1 MKRILFAFLCVS
13 LAFGAFAQNKTEER
27 AFTTTRDYRNR
38 VFEIKHRDPN
48 VIASAVKLLGSGFPG
63 ADLSVNTELGTVTVR
78 DFPENL
84 ATIEE
89 AIGRLDKPV
98 TAEPEVEFHIFI
110 LIASNTAT
118 AARELPDEL
127 VDVVKELKAT
137 LRYAN
142 YGLMTTSVPRTR
154 QGQGIESS
162 GVAETKLLG
171 MTTPDLSPI
180 MYNYN
185 LRRITVPQRAPRATA
200 DIESFRFSMKIPIA
214 LGNPRG
220 EHPNVTYQD
229 VGFQTPVTIRDG
241 EKVVVGTTTMGDKAL
256 IVVVTARFDQARA
269 K

>member
-1 MKRILFAFLCVS
+1 MKRILSAVLFAS
-13 LAFGAFAQNKTEER
+13 LALGAFAQTKTEER
-27 AFTTTRDYRNR
+27 TFTTTRDYKNR
-38 VFEIKHRDPN
+38 VFEIRHRDPN

-63 ADLSVNTELGTVTVR
+63 ADLSVNTELGTLTVR

-98 TAEPEVEFHIFI
+98 AAEPEVEFHIFV
-110 LIASNTAT
+110 LLASNAAT
-118 AARELPDEL
+118 TARELPEEL
-127 VDVVKELKAT
+127 VDVVKELKTT

-142 YGLMTTSVPRTR
+142 YGLMTTSVHRTR
-154 QGQGIESS
+154 QVQGIESS

-171 MTTPDLSPI
+171 MSTPDLNPVF
-180 MYNYN
+180 YNYS
-185 LRRITVPQRAPRATA
+185 LRRVTVPQRTPRASA
-200 DIESFRFSMKIPIA
+200 DVENFRFSMKIPIA

-220 EHPNVTYQD
+220 EHPNVSYQD
-229 VGFQTPVTIRDG
+229 VGFQTPVTIREG

-256 IVVVTARFDQARA
+256 IVVVTARFDQAKA